1 MLILMPFG
9 RKLRQLQR
17 EVRELEWTLAD
28 ERQQVDHCYQT
39 LQTGLRRKLVSPTML
54 LGGFVAGFVV
64 GRLPGRSRRKAAEPP
79 PSLLATLLSTGMKTL
94 VPALL
99 TSQLSTYQAAQQAGQ
114 QPREHRPAA

>member
-28 ERQQVDHCYQT
+28 ERQQIDHCYQT
-39 LQTGLRRKLVSPTML
+39 LRTGVRRKLVSPTML
-54 LGGFVAGFVV
+54 MGGFVAGFVA

-79 PSLLATLLSTGMKTL
+79 PSLLGTLLRTSMKTL

-99 TSQLSTYQAAQQAGQ
+99 TSQLSAYQAAQQTEQ
-114 QPREHRPAA
+114 RTRENRPAA